1 MISSNEKRVYKNT
14 IVLTLRTALTIPIGF
29 FSVRLALNLLGAAD
43 YGMVNVLSGLTSLA
57 GVLTQCISGAAR
69 RFLCYDI
76 AAEDQERT
84 RKLFSLLRLHYWS
97 SAVFLALLAEAFGYW
112 MICYKINM
120 PAENVKLALLFYQ
133 TVVANFLF
141 GYLGGSYSNLLA
153 AYEEMAILAWI
164 SLGESILNICLLGI
178 LFLIKDGKMVIPYGI
193 ASSLVV
199 FSAATAYWFVAR
211 MKFRE
216 VVRFVWY
223 WDKKLVREIFNFAS
237 WQFLAGV
244 SSCFYRIIND
254 VLLNNYFSSV
264 MNAAQGIANIVNGKI
279 ASFGFCF
286 MTASGPQLIKL
297 YAQGKIDEME
307 ALFLRMTKF
316 SMFVLLILG
325 LPIFAN
331 IEFVLKIWLKE
342 PPAYSA
348 SFVMLGYLL
357 ALVDITCV
365 PGNTVLDATGKIRG
379 IQIVRATMSWLILLV
394 AYVGLVKGAGPLW
407 IPVSAIISS
416 VSMFFVRFAFIK
428 RLIPQFRIR
437 RFMAGLFMGTVPVL
451 ILVSVLA
458 FGSRW
463 WLSAD
468 TWLSVVVR
476 TTVVTLGGAFVIGAF
491 GLSKGEREFARQ
503 AILQRLHGRC

>member
-43 YGMVNVLSGLTSLA
+43 YGMANVLSGLTSLA

-76 AAEDQERT
+76 AAEDQDRT
-84 RKLFSLLRLHYWS
+84 CKLFSLLRMYYWS
-97 SAVFLALLAEAFGYW
+97 SAAFLALAAEAFGYW
-112 MICYKINM
+112 MICHKINM

-141 GYLGGSYSNLLA
+141 GYLGGAYSNLLA

-178 LFLIKDGKMVIPYGI
+178 LFLIKDGKMMIPYGI
-193 ASSLVV
+193 ASTLVG
-199 FSAATAYWFVAR
+199 FSAAMAYWFVAR
-211 MKFRE
+211 MRFRE
-216 VVRFVWY
+216 VVRFVLY

-244 SSCFYRIIND
+244 SSCLQRIINA

-279 ASFGFCF
+279 SSFGFCF

-316 SMFVLLILG
+316 SMFVLIILG
-325 LPIFAN
+325 LPIFVN

-379 IQIVRATMSWLILLV
+379 IQIVRATMPWLILLV

-407 IPVSAIISS
+407 IPVSAIIAS
-416 VSMFFVRFAFIK
+416 VSMFFVRFTFI
-428 RLIPQFRIR
+428 RLLIPQFRLR

-451 ILVSVLA
+451 MFVSILA
-458 FGSRW
+458 FASRW
-463 WLSAD
+463 WLPTD
-468 TWLSVVVR
+468 TWTAVLARAVFVPVVGVVVI
-476 TTVVTLGGAFVIGAF
+476 VFF
-491 GLSKGEREFARQ
+491 GLNATERELVKQMIARRF
-503 AILQRLHGRC
+503 LRNH